1 MYFGVCILKLLISL
15 KSGNLRHIIIL
26 LFFLFQFQHLAI
38 GQSGRFLLYDFDDC
52 TFEESGLGYEALSVG
67 GSPSCVCGLNEMSV
81 RLDGTQDFLQLPGSV
96 IDSLSSD
103 FTLDFYFTLE
113 DSGQDLD
120 IFSLR
125 NACVS
130 LDSFMSLKYQAS
142 LNELSFELSSST
154 QNYHIIRHKL
164 DRNNCWF
171 RFTLVKFGLDYFVY
185 LDNVL
190 LNRIISRENIEF
202 TRQGSLTFG
211 NNPCNTITNTI
222 RHRGLIDQISLF
234 NRGLS
239 ERELQNFYLY
249 PDRIVTPNT
258 TIFSGESILIETGET
273 CAGSIN
279 WTPAASLNNS
289 SVAQPEATPEQS
301 TTYSV
306 AFNNG
311 NCTST
316 DTVRIFVADRNEL
329 DCNNLLLPKA
339 FTPNNDGLN
348 DTYGISNRF
357 IVEKLDFFEIFD
369 RWGSKVWETTDL
381 NEKWDG
387 TKNNTPL
394 SGGTYLYKIQY
405 MCDNEIKVKVDN
417 FVLMR

>member
-1 MYFGVCILKLLISL
+1 M
-15 KSGNLRHIIIL
+15 RHFI
-26 LFFLFQFQHLAI
+26 FTSVFLVQLYQLAI
-38 GQSGRFLLYDFDDC
+38 SQNGRFLLYDFDDC
-52 TFEESGLGYEALSVG
+52 TFEESGLSYDALSPG
-67 GSPSCVCGLNEMSV
+67 GNPLCVCGLNEMSV
-81 RLDGTQDFLQLPGSV
+81 RLDGNQDYLQLPKSV

-130 LDSFMSLKYQAS
+130 LDSFMSLRYQSS
-142 LNELSFELSSST
+142 LNELSFELGSST

-164 DRNNCWF
+164 NRENCWY

-190 LNRIISRENIEF
+190 LSRIISRENIEF
-202 TRQGSLTFG
+202 TRQGSLSFG
-211 NNPCNTITNTI
+211 NNPCNNITNTI
-222 RHRGLIDQISLF
+222 PHRGQIDQISLF

-239 ERELQNFYLY
+239 DRELSDFYLY
-249 PDRIVTPNT
+249 PDRIITANT
-258 TIFSGESILIETGET
+258 TIFSGDTLLIETGESCT
-273 CAGSIN
+273 GSIT
-279 WTPAASLNNS
+279 WTPSTSLNNS
-289 SVAQPEATPEQS
+289 LSPQPVASPDES
-301 TTYSV
+301 TTYTV
-306 AFNNG
+306 TFNNG
-311 NCTST
+311 ICTST

-369 RWGSKVWETTDL
+369 RWGSKIWETTDL

-387 TKNNTPL
+387 MKNGSPV

-405 MCDNEIKVKVDN
+405 ICNNEVKVKVDN
-417 FVLMR
+417 FILMK